1 VKSGNVFLIPNTLGS
16 EGISH
21 VIPAE
26 IGANVS
32 HLRYFLVEDIR
43 TARRLLKRLNGDF
56 PIDACVF
63 LSMHQRDAKMNFN
76 SALEA
81 LLNGT
86 DVGIISDAGC
96 PGIADPGSEMVSLA
110 HSAGIRV
117 KPLVGPSSILLAL
130 MASGFSGQEFTFHGY
145 LPKER
150 KNRIRKFKDMEM
162 DARRTGHTHI
172 FMDTPFRNMH
182 VLEDLLNE
190 LNDNTELCIA
200 SELTLPKEQCKT
212 MSVSE
217 WKKKAWNLNKI
228 PALFLI
234 GRSLN

>member
-1 VKSGNVFLIPNTLGS
+1 VKSGNLYLIPNTLGS
-16 EGISH
+16 EGINH

-26 IGANVS
+26 TGSLVS
-32 HLRYFLVEDIR
+32 HLRHFLVEDVR
-43 TARRLLKRLNGDF
+43 TARRLLKRLKSEF

-76 SALEA
+76 KALEF
-81 LLNGT
+81 LLNGN
-86 DVGIISDAGC
+86 DIGVISDAGC
-96 PGIADPGSEMVSLA
+96 PGVADPGAEMVSLA
-110 HSAGIRV
+110 HSAGIRI

-130 MASGFSGQEFTFHGY
+130 MASGFSGQAFTFHGY
-145 LPKER
+145 IPKER

-212 MSVSE
+212 MAVHD

-234 GRSLN
+234 GRSLD

>member
-1 VKSGNVFLIPNTLGS
+1 VKSGNLFLIPNTLGS
-16 EGISH
+16 EGINH
-21 VIPAE
+21 VIPSD
-26 IGANVS
+26 IGPQVS
-32 HLRYFLVEDIR
+32 HLRHFLVEDIR

-56 PIDACVF
+56 PIDTCVF
-63 LSMHQRDAKMNFN
+63 LSMHQRDSKMNFN

-81 LLNGT
+81 LLNGN

-96 PGIADPGSEMVSLA
+96 PGVADPGAEMVSLA

-145 LPKER
+145 IPKER
-150 KNRIRKFKDMEM
+150 KYRIRKFKDMEM

-217 WKKKAWNLNKI
+217 WKNKAWNLNKI

-234 GRSLN
+234 GRSLD

>member
-1 VKSGNVFLIPNTLGS
+1 M
-16 EGISH
+16 
-21 VIPAE
+21 IPAE
-26 IGANVS
+26 TGSLVS
-32 HLRYFLVEDIR
+32 HLRHFLVEDVR
-43 TARRLLKRLNGDF
+43 TARRLLKRLKSEF

-76 SALEA
+76 KALEF
-81 LLNGT
+81 LLNGN
-86 DVGIISDAGC
+86 DIGVISDAGC
-96 PGIADPGSEMVSLA
+96 PGVADPGAEMVSLA
-110 HSAGIRV
+110 HSAGIRI

-130 MASGFSGQEFTFHGY
+130 MASGFSGQAFTFHGY
-145 LPKER
+145 IPKER

-212 MSVSE
+212 MAVHD

-234 GRSLN
+234 GRSLD

>member
-1 VKSGNVFLIPNTLGS
+1 MKSGNLYLIPNTLGS
-16 EGISH
+16 EGINH

-26 IGANVS
+26 IGSLVS
-32 HLRYFLVEDIR
+32 HLRHFLVEDVR
-43 TARRLLKRLNGDF
+43 TARRLLKRLISDF
-56 PIDACVF
+56 PIDECIF

-76 SALEA
+76 NALEF
-81 LLNGT
+81 LLNGK
-86 DVGIISDAGC
+86 DIGVISDAGC
-96 PGIADPGSEMVSLA
+96 PGVADPGAEMVSLA

-130 MASGFSGQEFTFHGY
+130 MASGFSGQAFTFHGY
-145 LPKER
+145 IPKER

-212 MSVSE
+212 MAVHD

-234 GRSLN
+234 GRSLD